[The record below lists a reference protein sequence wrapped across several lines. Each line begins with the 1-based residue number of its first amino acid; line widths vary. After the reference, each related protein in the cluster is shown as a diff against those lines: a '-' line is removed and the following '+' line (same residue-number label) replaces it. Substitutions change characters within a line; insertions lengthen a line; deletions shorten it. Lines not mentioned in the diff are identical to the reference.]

1 MSSPSNNYLFEKGT
15 ILVAS
20 GGGGALTPLLPGADG
35 QALFSDST
43 SDLGVEW
50 GTGTGMGNVVGP
62 VSSTAHNLA
71 AFADTS
77 GELLEDSGIL
87 TANVVQGPAST
98 VDNTVPRYDGTT
110 GKLLQ
115 SSPVT
120 MADTTGTMTWPA
132 GGGPVLTA
140 GGGAARKG
148 TFTLTAGASGDI
160 STTSVLTGSVIAV
173 TITALGTVTAPQA
186 TYCTITNGSKF
197 VITSAD
203 ATDTSSGTWAI
214 VA

>member
-1 MSSPSNNYLFEKGT
+1 MTDSNYVYDKGT
-15 ILVAS
+15 LFVAR
-20 GGGGALTPLLPGADG
+20 GGGSAPEPLAPGAAN
-35 QALFSDST
+35 QALFANPA

-50 GTGTGMGNVVGP
+50 GAGDAMGNVVGP
-62 VSSTAHNLA
+62 VSSTAHHIA
-71 AFADTS
+71 AFADTT

-87 TANVVQGPAST
+87 VANVVQGPASST
-98 VDNTVPRYDGTT
+98 DNAIARYDSTT

-115 SSPVT
+115 NSPAT
-120 MADTTGTMTWPA
+120 MADVTGTITFPA
-132 GGGPVLTA
+132 GGGTVLTT

-160 STTSVLTGSVIAV
+160 STTSVLTGSALSI
-173 TITALGTVTAPQA
+173 TITALGTVTAPKPLLA
-186 TYCTITNGSKF
+186 TITNGSKF

-203 ATDTSSGTWAI
+203 GTDTSSGTWAI

>member
-1 MSSPSNNYLFEKGT
+1 MTTNNYVYPHGTLF
-15 ILVAS
+15 VAR
-20 GGGGALTPLLPGADG
+20 GGGSAPEPLTPGAAN
-35 QALFSDST
+35 QALFADPSA
-43 SDLGVEW
+43 DLGVAW
-50 GTGTGMGNVVGP
+50 GAGSAMGNVVGP
-62 VSSTAHNLA
+62 VSSVAHHLA

-77 GELLEDSGIL
+77 GVLLEDSGIL

-98 VDNTVPRYDGTT
+98 VDNTVPRFDTTT

-120 MADTTGTMTWPA
+120 MADTTGTMTFPA
-132 GGGPVLTA
+132 GGGIVLTT

-160 STTSVLTGSVIAV
+160 ATSSVLTGSVIQV
-173 TITALGTVTAPQA
+173 CITALGTVTAPQA
-186 TYCTITNGSKF
+186 TYVTITNETKF

-203 ATDTSSGTWAI
+203 ATDTSSGTWSI